1 MAIISDLVK
10 QDAPASLRC
19 APGLGEGKKETL
31 GFFAHLSLFKPKDV
45 SAFVTKA
52 THAFC

>member
-10 QDAPASLRC
+10 QDAPVSLRC

-31 GFFAHLSLFKPKDV
+31 GFLRISVYLRPKMRPLL
-45 SAFVTKA
+45 
-52 THAFC
+52 

>member
-19 APGLGEGKKETL
+19 APGLGEGKETL
-31 GFFAHLSLFKPKDV
+31 GFFAHLSLFKPEDA

-52 THAFC
+52 RHAFC